1 MKEIMEWT
9 VSIWNSYWGDGYVQ
23 YLLLIAVICLLI
35 WKRKEN
41 SIRQILPYVFTVLLL
56 FLCPLSARVI
66 QKCIG
71 QDVYWRV
78 LWLLPATLVIALACA
93 EFLHIRM
100 SRPIRFI
107 TVLLLTGL
115 TVFCGKTL
123 LDSGQYV
130 KVHNYQ
136 KVPDEVAHIC
146 NMIREDAGESEVC
159 LATDENISPYIR
171 VYDPSITMPYGRRGK
186 GAITK
191 NTLALYRAVHPEG
204 RVKYKQIARLASA
217 SGCNYL
223 AIVLN
228 DRFKQSYVEQFG
240 YQQIGTVNNY
250 GIFRLTE
257 TES

>member
-9 VSIWNSYWGDGYVQ
+9 VSIWNNYWGDGYIQ
-23 YLLLIAVICLLI
+23 YLLLAAVVYLLI
-35 WKRKEN
+35 WKRKKT
-41 SIRQILPYVFTVLLL
+41 SIRQVLPYLFLVLFV
-56 FLCPLSARVI
+56 FLCPFTAKII

-78 LWLLPATLVIALACA
+78 LWLLPATPVIALACT
-93 EFLHIRM
+93 EFLHIRK
-100 SRPIRFI
+100 SKLARYA
-107 TVLLLTGL
+107 
-115 TVFCGKTL
+115 TVFLFAATIAVCGKSL

-146 NMIREDAGESEVC
+146 NMIREDAGDGEVY
-159 LATDENISPYIR
+159 LATDENLSPYIR
-171 VYDPSITMPYGRRGK
+171 VYDPSFKMPYGRRGK

-191 NTLALYRAVHPEG
+191 STIRLYKAVHPEG
-204 RVKYKQIARLASA
+204 RVKYKKIARYAKA
-217 SGCNYL
+217 SGCNYI
-223 AIVLN
+223 AVVLN
-228 DRFKQSYVEQFG
+228 DRFKPRAMERYG

-257 TES
+257 E